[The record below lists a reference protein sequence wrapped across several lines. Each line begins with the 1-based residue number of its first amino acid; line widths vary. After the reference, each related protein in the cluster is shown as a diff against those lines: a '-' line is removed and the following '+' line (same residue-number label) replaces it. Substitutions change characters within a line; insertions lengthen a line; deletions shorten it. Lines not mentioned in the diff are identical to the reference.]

1 MYRWLISLFAAVCLS
16 LVPFSVQAEGSSSG
30 KSVYDT
36 INNSDQKGE
45 KEKAPADNSP
55 VSSES
60 ESTFMMLAKLVFM
73 LGIVL
78 AILFFVLRFI
88 QRKSVSFQDGKNLQ
102 SLGGIGIGQNRSVQ
116 LIKTGNSVL
125 VVGVGDSVTLLKEIT
140 NEDEVQMMLDQR
152 PSQNVLTMTEQL
164 KQKWLK
170 SRTEESSKTKTSN
183 ETGTAE
189 TKDQTQSF
197 KNMLQSIVQDKKN
210 QQKELQRVLEKGKHH
225 E

>member
-36 INNSDQKGE
+36 INNTDQKGE
-45 KEKAPADNSP
+45 KEKAPTDNSP

-60 ESTFMMLAKLVFM
+60 ESTFMMLVKLVFM

-140 NEDEVQMMLDQR
+140 DEDEVQMMLDQR
-152 PSQNVLTMTEQL
+152 PSQNVSTMTNQL
-164 KQKWLK
+164 KQKWIK
-170 SRTEESSKTKTSN
+170 SRTEESSKTSS

>member
-45 KEKAPADNSP
+45 KEAPADNSP

-60 ESTFMMLAKLVFM
+60 ESTFMMLVKLVFM

-140 NEDEVQMMLDQR
+140 DEVEVQMMLDQR
-152 PSQNVLTMTEQL
+152 PSQNVSSLTDQL
-164 KQKWLK
+164 KVKWMK
-170 SRTEESSKTKTSN
+170 SRHEESSKTSSQ
-183 ETGTAE
+183 TG
-189 TKDQTQSF
+189 TKDQTQTF

>member
-45 KEKAPADNSP
+45 KEAPADNSP

-60 ESTFMMLAKLVFM
+60 ESTFMMLVKLVFM

-140 NEDEVQMMLDQR
+140 DEVEVQMMLDQR
-152 PSQNVLTMTEQL
+152 PSQNVSSLTDQL
-164 KQKWLK
+164 KVKWMK
-170 SRTEESSKTKTSN
+170 SRHEESSKTSTQ
-183 ETGTAE
+183 TG
-189 TKDQTQSF
+189 TKDQTQTF

>member
-45 KEKAPADNSP
+45 KEAPADNSP

-60 ESTFMMLAKLVFM
+60 ESTFMMLVKLVFM

-116 LIKTGNSVL
+116 LIRTGNSVL

-140 NEDEVQMMLDQR
+140 DEVEVQMMLDQR
-152 PSQNVLTMTEQL
+152 PSQNVSSLTDQL
-164 KQKWLK
+164 KVKWMK
-170 SRTEESSKTKTSN
+170 SRNEKSIKTSSQ
-183 ETGTAE
+183 TG

>member
-1 MYRWLISLFAAVCLS
+1 MYRWLISFFAAVCLA
-16 LVPFSVQAEGSSSG
+16 LVPLSVQAEGSGSG

-36 INNSDQKGE
+36 INSSDQKGE
-45 KEKAPADNSP
+45 KEKSPADSSP
-55 VSSES
+55 VDSKS
-60 ESTFMMLAKLVFM
+60 ESTFMMLVKLVFM

-140 NEDEVQMMLDQR
+140 DEVEVQMILDQR
-152 PSQNVLTMTEQL
+152 PSQNVSSLTDQL
-164 KQKWLK
+164 KVKWMK
-170 SRTEESSKTKTSN
+170 SRNEESSKNSN
-183 ETGTAE
+183 QTG
-189 TKDQTQSF
+189 TKDQTKTF

>member
-45 KEKAPADNSP
+45 KEKAPTDNSP

-60 ESTFMMLAKLVFM
+60 ESTFMMLVKLVFM

-140 NEDEVQMMLDQR
+140 DEDEVQMMLDQR
-152 PSQNVLTMTEQL
+152 PSQNVSTVTNQL

-170 SRTEESSKTKTSN
+170 SRTEESNKTSD

>member
-36 INNSDQKGE
+36 INNSDKMGE
-45 KEKAPADNSP
+45 KEKAPADNNP

-60 ESTFMMLAKLVFM
+60 ESTYMMLVKLVFM

-78 AILFFVLRFI
+78 AILYFVLRFI

-152 PSQNVLTMTEQL
+152 PSQNVSTMTNQL
-164 KQKWLK
+164 KNKWLK
-170 SRTEESSKTKTSN
+170 SRTEESNKTSN

>member
-45 KEKAPADNSP
+45 KEAPADNSP

-60 ESTFMMLAKLVFM
+60 ESTFMMLVKLVFM

-88 QRKSVSFQDGKNLQ
+88 QRKSISFQDGKNLQ

-140 NEDEVQMMLDQR
+140 DEVEVQMMLDQR
-152 PSQNVLTMTEQL
+152 PSQNVSSLTDQL
-164 KQKWLK
+164 KVKWMK
-170 SRTEESSKTKTSN
+170 SRHEESSKTSTQ
-183 ETGTAE
+183 TG
-189 TKDQTQSF
+189 TKDQTQTF

>member
-1 MYRWLISLFAAVCLS
+1 MYRWLISFFAAVCLS
-16 LVPFSVQAEGSSSG
+16 LVPISVQAEGSSSG

-45 KEKAPADNSP
+45 KEKAPAETSP
-55 VSSES
+55 VNAKS
-60 ESTFMMLAKLVFM
+60 ESTFMMLVKLVFM

-152 PSQNVLTMTEQL
+152 PSQNVSTMTNQL

-170 SRTEESSKTKTSN
+170 SRTEESSKTSN
-183 ETGTAE
+183 ETRPAD

-197 KNMLQSIVQDKKN
+197 KTMLQSIVQDKKN
-210 QQKELQRVLEKGKHH
+210 QQKDLQRVLEKGKHH

>member
-1 MYRWLISLFAAVCLS
+1 MYRWLISLFTAVCLS
-16 LVPFSVQAEGSSSG
+16 LVPYSVQAEGSSSG

-36 INNSDQKGE
+36 INKSDQKGD
-45 KEKAPADNSP
+45 KEKAPATNSP
-55 VSSES
+55 DSPES
-60 ESTFMMLAKLVFM
+60 ESTFMMLVKLVFM

-88 QRKSVSFQDGKNLQ
+88 QRKSVSFQDGKNIQ

-140 NEDEVQMMLDQR
+140 DEDEVQMMLDQR
-152 PSQNVLTMTEQL
+152 PSQNVSTMTNQL
-164 KQKWLK
+164 KLKWLK
-170 SRTEESSKTKTSN
+170 NRNEESSNTS
-183 ETGTAE
+183 AE
-189 TKDQTQSF
+189 KGTKDQTQSF

>member
-36 INNSDQKGE
+36 INNSDQMGE
-45 KEKAPADNSP
+45 KEKAPADNNP

-60 ESTFMMLAKLVFM
+60 ESTFMMLVKLVFM

-78 AILFFVLRFI
+78 AILYFVLRFI

-152 PSQNVLTMTEQL
+152 PSQNVSTMTNQL
-164 KQKWLK
+164 KNKWLK
-170 SRTEESSKTKTSN
+170 SRTEESNKTSN